1 MQNTEQYTYEMLP
14 IKLKF
19 WGSLPLNE
27 TQALFLF
34 VHLRD
39 IYLATAICQIGGK

>member
-1 MQNTEQYTYEMLP
+1 MQNTEQYIYEMLP

-19 WGSLPLNE
+19 WGSLPLDE
-27 TQALFLF
+27 TQAF
-34 VHLRD
+34 VFMFHLRD